1 QPIAPAEDGPM
12 LQPWADSTSVRPAR
26 IVQFRPKARAAPC
39 QIGLRTSVPLQ
50 GVGAVSP
57 VVTDGLRLRL
67 WLLRPA
73 SEASAVTFAFG
84 VAGERVAV
92 GHTNVVLR
100 DEVGEVWKQ
109 AAIELLAREAG
120 DGDEAPAAGDLRDA
134 AHARRHAHR
143 VDRDRSGGTAAAAGR
158 VRLLAV

>member
-1 QPIAPAEDGPM
+1 MPQDFQVAGMNWVQPIAPAEDGPM

-57 VVTDGLRLRL
+57 VVTDGLRPRL

-73 SEASAVTFAFG
+73 SEASAVTFAFCGLRRARCQTALAGWPGFVG
-84 VAGERVAV
+84 VWRQ
-92 GHTNVVLR
+92 LR
-100 DEVGEVWKQ
+100 CRWLPRPWLGSP
-109 AAIELLAREAG
+109 L
-120 DGDEAPAAGDLRDA
+120 
-134 AHARRHAHR
+134 
-143 VDRDRSGGTAAAAGR
+143 
-158 VRLLAV
+158 